1 MFTYTDDIITAFD
14 FVGVK
19 FLGEPGVTTENGG
32 VLATELFPINSKW
45 CDRELKKM

>member
-19 FLGEPGVTTENGG
+19 FWGEPGVATENGG
-32 VLATELFPINSKW
+32 VSATDIFPIN
-45 CDRELKKM
+45 